1 MTIEQSSEQ
10 PPVMY
15 WRPGQKTETRTYRTI
30 NDNPTDP
37 ESWINESVV
46 DAAVYSEDRGISR

>member
-1 MTIEQSSEQ
+1 
-10 PPVMY
+10 MY

-46 DAAVYSEDRGISR
+46 EAAVYSEDRGISR